1 MPRSTSLDC
10 AVSGVGLP
18 RGETRFPT
26 FLIALFKYGAS
37 LMSTVSPP
45 PRDGKSPPVE
55 LQETG
60 SPTSDPPKA
69 LNCIAE
75 VRQRQGMTLRT
86 VARRWNLDVSDVRR
100 MEHPTNDIRI
110 SELHAWQRLLE
121 VPLHELLVD
130 SELPLSPPI
139 YQRAQFLRLMK
150 TVVTLRDKSSDA
162 EVSHLIERLLQQ
174 ILEIMPEL
182 KDVGPWHETEERVDR
197 RSPVV
202 YEIPESY

>member
-1 MPRSTSLDC
+1 
-10 AVSGVGLP
+10 
-18 RGETRFPT
+18 
-26 FLIALFKYGAS
+26 
-37 LMSTVSPP
+37 MSTVSPP

-60 SPTSDPPKA
+60 SPTSEIPKA
-69 LNCIAE
+69 LNCIAK

-86 VARRWNLDVSDVRR
+86 VARRWNLDVPDVRR

-162 EVSHLIERLLQQ
+162 EVSYLIERLLQQ